1 MSYHFLMRKDYQ
13 KTIKYASI
21 ATKEFN
27 KIGSVM
33 GRMNADELLISA
45 LYKNQELNK
54 TNQLFKQF
62 KKESEW
68 IDENITG

>member
-1 MSYHFLMRKDYQ
+1 MRKDYQ